1 MKTSLWQELTR
12 RGRRSL
18 FLSAKRLRWKLAPV
32 PAERRRRV
40 LVAGVQR
47 SGTNMLMDILE
58 KHWQV
63 DAYHER
69 DPRAFDN
76 YAMRALPVIDRLMAR
91 SGHPVFAIKSL
102 FELQILPQ
110 LMEHMAPAR
119 ILWIVRDHHDTVNST
134 LKSFS
139 RNLVPRIN
147 RALKPD
153 TGEWLGGG
161 MSAATRERLA
171 PLVHPEMA
179 PADAAAIQWYFRN
192 VLFFE
197 HGFDHNA
204 AVLPISYERLVTKP
218 EKEIQR
224 MCHFLELPYQPRMSR
239 GIYASSIGKRRKPEL
254 SPEVES
260 LCDELAGRFAPLVT
274 A

>member
-1 MKTSLWQELTR
+1 MKRSPWQELV
-12 RGRRSL
+12 RRSSRAL
-18 FLSAKRLRWKLAPV
+18 FLGAKRARWTLAPT
-32 PAERRRRV
+32 PPKARRRV

-76 YAMRALPVIDRLMAR
+76 YAMREWPVIERLMAR
-91 SGHPVFAIKSL
+91 SGHPLFAIKSL

-110 LMEHMAPAR
+110 LMERMMPAR
-119 ILWIVRDHHDTVNST
+119 ILWIVRDYNDTVNST

-147 RALKPD
+147 RALNPD

-161 MSAATRERLA
+161 MSEATRERLR
-171 PLVHPEMA
+171 PLVKPDMA
-179 PADAAAIQWYFRN
+179 PADAAAVQWYFRN

-197 HGFDHNA
+197 HGFDQNP
-204 AVLPISYERLVTKP
+204 AVLPIGYERLVTDP
-218 EKEIQR
+218 VTEIQR
-224 MCHFLELPYQPRMSR
+224 LCEFLDISYQVRMSR
-239 GIYASSIGKRRKPEL
+239 GIYASSIGKRRKPKL
-254 SPEVES
+254 SPEVEA
-260 LCDELAGRFAPLVT
+260 LCQELAGRFEPLV
-274 A
+274 AP

>member
-1 MKTSLWQELTR
+1 MNRSPWQELVR
-12 RGRRSL
+12 RGSRAL
-18 FLSAKRLRWKLAPV
+18 FLGAKRTRWALAPV
-32 PAERRRRV
+32 PPARRRRV

-58 KHWQV
+58 KHWEV

-76 YAMRALPVIDRLMAR
+76 YAMRDWPVIERLMAR

-102 FELQILPQ
+102 FELQILPE
-110 LMEHMAPAR
+110 LMTRMAPAR
-119 ILWIVRDHHDTVNST
+119 TLWIVRHHHDTVNST

-153 TGEWLGGG
+153 TDEWLGGG
-161 MSAATRERLA
+161 MSPTTRERLA
-171 PLVHPEMA
+171 PLVHPEMK

-192 VLFFE
+192 ILFFE
-197 HGFDHNA
+197 HGFDRNA
-204 AVLPISYERLVTKP
+204 AVLPIGYEHLVTDP
-218 EKEIQR
+218 ETQIR
-224 MCHFLELPYQPRMSR
+224 RLCDFLEIPYQPRMSR
-239 GIYASSIGKRRKPEL
+239 GIYASSIGKRRKPVL

-260 LCDELAGRFAPLVT
+260 LCEELAGRFAPLV
-274 A
+274 AP